1 MKTITLDEVAYQR
14 LKVWKKGGGESFSQV
29 IKRVV
34 PEPGTLGAFLS
45 FTESRGTAGRD
56 ENQILESAVDERSE
70 AKADPWT

>member
-14 LKVWKKGGGESFSQV
+14 LKVWKKGGSESFSQV

-34 PEPGTLGAFLS
+34 PEPGTLKAFLS
-45 FTESRGTAGRD
+45 FTEARGTSVQDGN
-56 ENQILESAVDERSE
+56 EVLEEAVDRRSG

>member
-45 FTESRGTAGRD
+45 FTELKGTAAKNGN
-56 ENQILESAVDERSE
+56 EILESAVEERSE
-70 AKADPWT
+70 EKADPWT